1 MESRGGFRPR
11 RSPPGRA
18 ASKTPFAHGVIEGS
32 STTTGPPPVEAEI
45 SLLLVDAENLLPLL
59 LLLEAR
65 RQLRQRAEADFSF
78 TDFRLIFSLGSQ
90 PPRPS
95 SQGKGGACLA
105 ATVNVRTHVPNIIF
119 GVLSL
124 QSLRR
129 VASDCQ
135 VGSFAGARHAADR
148 ARTPSKSG
156 RGERDAARAAIG
168 SPIAGRPGHV
178 PEPPCC
184 RAEPTRLPRAVRQR
198 LGPVSRS

>member
-1 MESRGGFRPR
+1 MVHPR
-11 RSPPGRA
+11 TAGAKGRLIIA
-18 ASKTPFAHGVIEGS
+18 RAS
-32 STTTGPPPVEAEI
+32 STASPGSAGPRE
-45 SLLLVDAENLLPLL
+45 
-59 LLLEAR
+59 
-65 RQLRQRAEADFSF
+65 
-78 TDFRLIFSLGSQ
+78 SLGSPK
-90 PPRPS
+90 PPEQVPYYGIRAFGRAHRRRRRLSAFSTGCGRRRLPQCTPVMIGSRCNRSTALLQRSRS
-95 SQGKGGACLA
+95 SSGFEA
-105 ATVNVRTHVPNIIF
+105 VPRSES
-119 GVLSL
+119 VLSL
-124 QSLRR
+124 ALWR

>member
-1 MESRGGFRPR
+1 MESRGGSRPR

-18 ASKTPFAHGVIEGS
+18 ASKTPFAHGVIKGS

-45 SLLLVDAENLLPLL
+45 SLLLAEAENSLL
-59 LLLEAR
+59 LLILLEAR
-65 RQLRQRAEADFSF
+65 RELRQRRAAADFSS
-78 TDFRLIFSLGSQ
+78 THFSPGSQ

-95 SQGKGGACLA
+95 SQGKDGACLA